1 MTGRALTCA
10 GPRRSARDAW
20 LVIAAVVAL
29 LGAATAGLAQMG
41 AAGPWSAWVAPLV
54 FAGLAAGVVAAL
66 PAHPYPRFG
75 LANTLTTL
83 RAGLAALLGTLIVEA
98 DIVAAT
104 PALAWLATAVAATAL
119 TLDALDGPVARRAG
133 TTSRFGARFDMEID
147 ALLIALLAGL
157 LWATD
162 KMGVW
167 VLALGGLR
175 YVFGATRLAVP
186 RLAVGELPP
195 SQRRRVVCGVQG
207 IVLVVCLAPIVDAA
221 LATALGGAALIALT
235 ASFIADWAALW
246 RLGAGHGLSYTARL
260 GLWRSLIVYYG
271 QPWRTIAL
279 RRFCD
284 RLIAPGTLVFD
295 IGAHVGHRS
304 RAMARAGARVV
315 AIEPQPMF
323 ADFLTRCV
331 IDDRIRLDS
340 RAVGARPGRST
351 LHVSARHPTVTTA
364 SRAWA
369 DQVSERPGFSHVRWP
384 AQVTVD
390 QTTLAALIVQY
401 GEPAFCKIDVEGLE
415 ADILAGLD
423 RPLDALAFECL
434 PAARDV
440 GLACIDRLEAL
451 ADDYV
456 YNWVIGEQHRWARA
470 SWCGA
475 AAMRQEIQNLARDAG
490 GIDIYARRET
500 A

>member
-1 MTGRALTCA
+1 MIDQALSAA
-10 GPRRSARDAW
+10 GSRRSARDAW

-29 LGAATAGLAQMG
+29 LGVATAGLAQVG
-41 AAGPWSAWVAPLV
+41 AAGPWSAWVAPIG

-83 RAGLAALLGTLIVEA
+83 RAGLTALLGTLIVEA

-104 PALAWLATAVAATAL
+104 PALAWLATAMAAAAL
-119 TLDALDGPVARRAG
+119 TLDALDGPIARRAG

-162 KMGVW
+162 KLGPW

-175 YVFGATRLAVP
+175 YVFGASRLALP
-186 RLAVGELPP
+186 RLAVGELPA

-207 IVLVVCLAPIVDAA
+207 IVLVVCLAPIVGPGLAA
-221 LATALGGAALIALT
+221 TLGNAALIALS
-235 ASFIADWAALW
+235 ASFVADWAALW
-246 RLGAGHGLSYTARL
+246 QLGAGHSLSYAARL

-284 RLIAPGTLVFD
+284 RLIEPGSLVFD

-315 AIEPQPMF
+315 AVEPQPVF
-323 ADFLTRCV
+323 ADFLARCV
-331 IDDRIRLDS
+331 IDDRIVLDTHT
-340 RAVGARPGRST
+340 VGAAAGPTT

-369 DQVSERPGFSHVRWP
+369 DQVGQQAGFSHVRWP
-384 AQVTVD
+384 AQVTVE
-390 QTTLAALIVQY
+390 QTTLAALIARY

-423 RPLDALAFECL
+423 KALACLAFECL
-434 PAARDV
+434 PAAREI
-440 GLACIDRLEAL
+440 GLACIDRLEQL
-451 ADDYV
+451 AEDYR
-456 YNWVIGEQHRWARA
+456 YNWVVGEQHRWARA
-470 SWCGA
+470 DWCGA
-475 AAMRQEIQNLARDAG
+475 DTLRDMIRDMNADAG
-490 GIDIYARRET
+490 GIDIYARR
-500 A
+500 APS